1 MSNTQPI
8 GDESPDSVIGDE
20 SPDSVIGDESPVDP
34 HH

>member
-8 GDESPDSVIGDE
+8 GDESPDSVVGDE